1 MDYPRSFLAF
11 SLCLILILPRAS
23 SASIR
28 FLPRWS
34 NRDGS
39 VIKQKTSASSLVFD
53 PTRVTQLSWTPRVFL
68 YKGFLSDEECDHF
81 IKLAKGKLEKSMVA
95 DNDSGE
101 SVESEVRTSSG
112 MFLSKKQD
120 EIVSNVE
127 SRLAAWTFLPEENGE
142 SMQIL
147 HYENGQK
154 YEPHFDYFH
163 DEVNLQL
170 GGHRIA
176 TVLMYL
182 SNVKKGGETVFPMWE
197 GATTQPKDDS
207 WTECAKEGYAVKP
220 VKGDALLFF
229 NLHLNATTDPSSLH
243 GSCPVVEGEK
253 WSATRWIHVKSFDR
267 VVNKTSGC
275 VDENESCSKWAKAGE
290 CKKNPTY
297 MVGSDTD
304 HGYCR
309 KSCNSW
315 VSLRSIFMHADGVD
329 WMLMG
334 LGLIGSIGD
343 GFVTPI
349 IFFITGLLLNDL
361 GGSFNDGNFMKAVS
375 KLPNFLMNAS
385 AFVASYIVAF
395 IMLWRLTIVGFS
407 FVVLLLIPGLMYG
420 RALISISR
428 KIREEYNEAGSIA
441 EQAISLVRT
450 VYAFGSETKLIAK
463 FSLALQGSVK
473 LGVRQG
479 LVKGISIGS
488 NGIIYAIWA
497 FLTWYG
503 SRMVMYHGAKGGTI
517 FAVIICLTFGGTSLG
532 RGLSNLKYFS
542 EAVVAGE
549 RIMEVIERVPEID
562 SDNLEGQT
570 LEKIKGEVEFKHVK
584 FMYPSRLET
593 PIFDDFCLRV
603 PSGKTVALVGGSG
616 SGKSTVLA
624 LLQRFY
630 DPVAGEILL
639 DGVSIN
645 KLQVN
650 WLRLQMGL
658 VSQEPALFATT
669 IEENI
674 LFGKEDA
681 SMDEVVEAAKAS
693 NAHNFI
699 SQFPQGYKTQVG
711 ERGVQMSG
719 GQKQRI
725 AIARAIIKSPTIL
738 LLDEATSALDS
749 ESERVVQEAL
759 DNASLGRTTIVIA
772 HRLSTIRD
780 ADVICVVH
788 EGRIVEAG
796 SHEALMENLD
806 GKYTSLVRL
815 QQMDNQESDGNVS
828 VRVQGSQLS
837 ILSKDLTYGPK
848 LSSESGSNMLTSS
861 SIESNLPSSD
871 PKGKKPPVPSFKRLM
886 AMNRPEWKHA
896 LYGCLS
902 AALFGAVQP
911 TSAFVSGSM
920 VSVYFLTSHD
930 EIKEKT
936 RIFVLFFV
944 GLAVF
949 SFLLNIIQHYS
960 FAYMG
965 EYLTKRIREKMLKK
979 ILTFEVNWFDE
990 EENSSGAICSRLAK
1004 EANLVRSLVGERVSL
1019 LVQTIAAVAVA
1030 CTVGLVIAWRLAIVM
1045 MAAQP
1050 VVVVCFYTQRILLK
1064 TISKKAIKAQDESSK
1079 LAAEAVSNI
1088 RTITSFSS
1096 QERIL
1101 KLLKRIQEGPRK
1113 ESVRQS
1119 WLAGTVLATSR
1130 SLITCTSVLNFW
1142 YGGRLITDGKIV
1154 AKQFFEIFT
1163 VFVST
1168 GRVIADAGSMTTDL
1182 AKGSDAVGSVFAVL
1196 DRSTTI
1202 EPESPNG
1209 YVTEKI
1215 KGQIS
1220 FVNVDFSYL
1229 TRPNVAIFKNLSIE
1243 IDQGKSTAIVGPSG
1257 SGKSTIIALI
1267 ERFYDPLKGCVKID
1281 GRDLKSYHLRS
1292 LRKHIALVSQEPAL
1306 FAGTI
1311 RENIMYGGA
1320 SENIDESEII
1330 EAAKAA
1336 NAHDFITSLTDGYDT
1351 NCGDRGVLLSG
1362 GQKQRIAIA
1371 RAVLK
1376 NPSVLLLDEATSA
1389 LDSQSERVVQDAL
1402 ERVMIGRTSVVIAH
1416 RLSTIQNCDIIA
1428 VLDKGKVVECGN
1440 HSTLLAKGPSGAY
1453 FSLVSLQRNL
1463 C

>member
-1 MDYPRSFLAF
+1 MREIYLKAVLRQDVGYFDLHVTST
-11 SLCLILILPRAS
+11 SDVITSVS
-23 SASIR
+23 S
-28 FLPRWS
+28 
-34 NRDGS
+34 D
-39 VIKQKTSASSLVFD
+39 SLVIQD
-53 PTRVTQLSWTPRVFL
+53 VLS
-68 YKGFLSDEECDHF
+68 E
-81 IKLAKGKLEKSMVA
+81 
-95 DNDSGE
+95 
-101 SVESEVRTSSG
+101 
-112 MFLSKKQD
+112 
-120 EIVSNVE
+120 
-127 SRLAAWTFLPEENGE
+127 
-142 SMQIL
+142 
-147 HYENGQK
+147 
-154 YEPHFDYFH
+154 
-163 DEVNLQL
+163 
-170 GGHRIA
+170 
-176 TVLMYL
+176 
-182 SNVKKGGETVFPMWE
+182 
-197 GATTQPKDDS
+197 
-207 WTECAKEGYAVKP
+207 
-220 VKGDALLFF
+220 
-229 NLHLNATTDPSSLH
+229 
-243 GSCPVVEGEK
+243 
-253 WSATRWIHVKSFDR
+253 
-267 VVNKTSGC
+267 
-275 VDENESCSKWAKAGE
+275 
-290 CKKNPTY
+290 
-297 MVGSDTD
+297 
-304 HGYCR
+304 
-309 KSCNSW
+309 
-315 VSLRSIFMHADGVD
+315 
-329 WMLMG
+329 
-334 LGLIGSIGD
+334 
-343 GFVTPI
+343 
-349 IFFITGLLLNDL
+349 
-361 GGSFNDGNFMKAVS
+361 
-375 KLPNFLMNAS
+375 KLPNFIMNAS

-395 IMLWRLTIVGFS
+395 IMLWRLTIVGFP

-479 LVKGISIGS
+479 IVKGISIGS

-497 FLTWYG
+497 FMTWYG
-503 SRMVMYHGAKGGTI
+503 SRMVMYHGAKGGTV

-549 RIMEVIERVPEID
+549 RIMEVIERVPDID

-584 FMYPSRLET
+584 FMYPSRPET

-603 PSGKTVALVGGSG
+603 QSGKTVALVGGSG

-674 LFGKEDA
+674 LFGREDA

-699 SQFPQGYKTQVG
+699 SQFPHGYKTQVG

-796 SHEALMENLD
+796 SHEELMENLD

-828 VRVQGSQLS
+828 VRVQGGQLS
-837 ILSKDLTYGPK
+837 ILSKDLT
-848 LSSESGSNMLTSS
+848 
-861 SIESNLPSSD
+861 
-871 PKGKKPPVPSFKRLM
+871 
-886 AMNRPEWKHA
+886 
-896 LYGCLS
+896 
-902 AALFGAVQP
+902 
-911 TSAFVSGSM
+911 
-920 VSVYFLTSHD
+920 
-930 EIKEKT
+930 
-936 RIFVLFFV
+936 
-944 GLAVF
+944 
-949 SFLLNIIQHYS
+949 
-960 FAYMG
+960 
-965 EYLTKRIREKMLKK
+965 
-979 ILTFEVNWFDE
+979 
-990 EENSSGAICSRLAK
+990 
-1004 EANLVRSLVGERVSL
+1004 
-1019 LVQTIAAVAVA
+1019 
-1030 CTVGLVIAWRLAIVM
+1030 
-1045 MAAQP
+1045 
-1050 VVVVCFYTQRILLK
+1050 
-1064 TISKKAIKAQDESSK
+1064 
-1079 LAAEAVSNI
+1079 
-1088 RTITSFSS
+1088 
-1096 QERIL
+1096 
-1101 KLLKRIQEGPRK
+1101 
-1113 ESVRQS
+1113 
-1119 WLAGTVLATSR
+1119 
-1130 SLITCTSVLNFW
+1130 
-1142 YGGRLITDGKIV
+1142 IV

-1163 VFVST
+1163 VFVSS

-1220 FVNVDFSYL
+1220 FVNVDFAYL

-1243 IDQGKSTAIVGPSG
+1243 IEDGKSTAIVGPSG
-1257 SGKSTIIALI
+1257 SGKSTIISLI

-1292 LRKHIALVSQEPAL
+1292 LRQHIALVSQEPAL

-1311 RENIMYGGA
+1311 RENIMYGGGA
-1320 SENIDESEII
+1320 SANVTESEII

-1336 NAHDFITSLTDGYDT
+1336 NAHDFITSLSNGYDT

-1402 ERVMIGRTSVVIAH
+1402 ERVMVGRTSVVIAH